1 MKFPS
6 LKNLRDS
13 FESTVRR
20 FPFELLFAL
29 AGTVGGILYIN
40 NDSGVQISES
50 IYTRIMMTA
59 NLGLLL
65 SLSATLF
72 AESKGS
78 KKWPLRAVIA
88 IVAGCL
94 LFIFNHELHLIDVLR
109 FLLLSLAFHLL
120 VAFAAFTA
128 KGQVQGFWQFNK
140 SLFLR
145 FLTSGLYSGVLY
157 LGLAAAIGASTL
169 LFNLNIH
176 DKTYAT
182 LFACIA
188 GVFNTVFFLAG
199 VPADTAGL
207 ESDDT
212 YPKGLKVFTQYV
224 LIPLASVYVIILLAY
239 EVKILIQWNLPKG
252 MVSNLILGYAVFGIL
267 SILLIYPLRNHEDNK
282 WIKTYSRSFYF
293 LLIPLIVLL
302 FLAIASRILPYGV
315 TEMRYF
321 LIVLALWLMFITAYF
336 LLSRKQNIKII
347 PISLCVVA
355 LLSVYGPQ
363 SAFSVSGY
371 SQRHILVK
379 IFKKYGAVKD
389 EKLVPL
395 KNAKMSEKDGKD
407 AYDRVQYF
415 TYNNNI
421 NGLQPCID
429 KNLGAVEDSIKKAIF
444 SKLPPAARKN
454 QAYFSDYES
463 RSAQIEWVTGY
474 LGLTKFNGKG
484 NDGNFYYNFNA
495 KNKDIITVKSFD
507 YMLGFN
513 NGVGDVDSVYH
524 LKAGN
529 IQVVRTANTNMVHTL
544 YLNDEKVS
552 FNVKAFADS
561 LVITENQLQKY
572 KDVHR
577 EQSEDYAG
585 FTVPDQL
592 LTITKQTAHFKVVL
606 KIQALQMHRTN
617 NSGTDVNSVEGWYLI
632 SERK

>member
-6 LKNLRDS
+6 LKNLGDS
-13 FESTVRR
+13 FESTARR
-20 FPFELLFAL
+20 FPFELLFAV
-29 AGTVGGILYIN
+29 AGTVAGILYIN

-65 SLSATLF
+65 GLSATLF

-78 KKWPLRAVIA
+78 KKWLLKAVIA

-94 LFIFNHELHLIDVLR
+94 LFVFNRQLHTIDVLR
-109 FLLLSLAFHLL
+109 FLLLSLTFHLL

-321 LIVLALWLMFITAYF
+321 LIVLALWLVFITAYF

-379 IFKKYGAVKD
+379 IFKKYGAVKNG
-389 EKLVPL
+389 KLVPL
-395 KNAKMSEKDGKD
+395 SKVKMSEKDGKD

-415 TYNNNI
+415 TYNDNI

-454 QAYFSDYES
+454 QAYFSDYEI
-463 RSAQIEWVTGY
+463 RSAQMEWITGY
-474 LGLTKFNGKG
+474 LGLNKFSGYK
-484 NDGNFYYNFNA
+484 DADNFYYNFTA
-495 KNKDIITVKSFD
+495 KNKDLITVKGFD

-513 NGVGDVDSVYH
+513 NGVADDDNVYH
-524 LKAGN
+524 LNADN
-529 IQVVRTANTNMVHTL
+529 IRVVQTADTNFVYTL
-544 YLNDEKVS
+544 YLNNDKVS

-561 LVITENQLQKY
+561 LVLKENQLKEY
-572 KDVHR
+572 KEVTGWPSD
-577 EQSEDYAG
+577 SDGG
-585 FTVPDQL
+585 FTLPDQL
-592 LTITKQTAHFKVVL
+592 LTISKQTAHFKVVL
-606 KIQALQMHRTN
+606 KIQALQLHRIN
-617 NSGTDVNSVEGWYLI
+617 NSGTYVNSVEGWYLI
-632 SERK
+632 SVLK